1 MHHDVRH
8 AGGRDQRRH
17 RWVDDAATDVVH
29 HPSPDGQRR
38 LGDGGPGGVD
48 AHHGIRPGQCPD
60 DRLDPPAFLGLVHP
74 RRSRS
79 GGLPADVD
87 DVSAGGE
94 HRQTVANRGRGVEVG
109 VAIGERVG
117 RDVEHPHHSTPT
129 RRRVEP
135 VVRAL
140 AGADAVVSIDTTRA
154 AVAEAALAVGARMVN
169 DVSGGV
175 VDPAMAPLVAT
186 AGVPYVVMH
195 SRGPSA
201 DMASRA
207 RYGDVV
213 AEVAA
218 ELRER
223 MAAALAAGVAADQIV
238 LDPGLGFAKNAE
250 HNWALLARLPVLAEL
265 DRPLLVGASRKGFL
279 GRLLASPEAARPPA
293 DRDAATCAVTALAA
307 YQGVWAVRVH
317 DVGASVDAVR
327 VVAALRAAA

>member
-1 MHHDVRH
+1 VSEASGSLPPYPVRGLPPAGRCRVMGVLNVTPDSFSDGDAYLDTAAAVRH
-8 AGGRDQRRH
+8 GLAMLAAGADI
-17 RWVDDAATDVVH
+17 VDV
-29 HPSPDGQRR
+29 
-38 LGDGGPGGVD
+38 GGEST
-48 AHHGIRPGQCPD
+48 RPGAA
-60 DRLDPPAFLGLVHP
+60 R
-74 RRSRS
+74 
-79 GGLPADVD
+79 
-87 DVSAGGE
+87 
-94 HRQTVANRGRGVEVG
+94 VE
-109 VAIGERVG
+109 ET
-117 RDVEHPHHSTPT
+117 EQ

-135 VVRAL
+135 VVRVL
-140 AGADAVVSIDTTRA
+140 AGAGAVVSIDTTRA

-195 SRGPSA
+195 SRGPSV

-250 HNWALLARLPVLAEL
+250 HNWALLAHLPVLAEL
-265 DRPLLVGASRKGFL
+265 GRPLLVGASRKAFL
-279 GRLLASPEAARPPA
+279 GRLLASSEAARPPA
-293 DRDAATCAVTALAA
+293 DRDAATCAVTTLAA

>member
-1 MHHDVRH
+1 VRPRAPVSEASGSLPPYPVRGLPPAGRCRVMGVLNVTPDSFSDGDAYLDTAAAVRH
-8 AGGRDQRRH
+8 GLAMLAAGADI
-17 RWVDDAATDVVH
+17 VDV
-29 HPSPDGQRR
+29 
-38 LGDGGPGGVD
+38 GGEST
-48 AHHGIRPGQCPD
+48 RPGAA
-60 DRLDPPAFLGLVHP
+60 R
-74 RRSRS
+74 
-79 GGLPADVD
+79 
-87 DVSAGGE
+87 
-94 HRQTVANRGRGVEVG
+94 VE
-109 VAIGERVG
+109 ET
-117 RDVEHPHHSTPT
+117 EE

-140 AGADAVVSIDTTRA
+140 AGAGAVVSIDTTRA

-250 HNWALLARLPVLAEL
+250 HNWALLAHLPVLAEL
-265 DRPLLVGASRKGFL
+265 GRPLLVGASRKAFL

>member
-1 MHHDVRH
+1 MSEAGGSLPPYPVRGLPPAGRCRVMGVLNVTPDSFSDGDAYLDTAAAVRH
-8 AGGRDQRRH
+8 GLAMLAAGADI
-17 RWVDDAATDVVH
+17 VDV
-29 HPSPDGQRR
+29 
-38 LGDGGPGGVD
+38 GGEST
-48 AHHGIRPGQCPD
+48 RPGAA
-60 DRLDPPAFLGLVHP
+60 R
-74 RRSRS
+74 
-79 GGLPADVD
+79 
-87 DVSAGGE
+87 
-94 HRQTVANRGRGVEVG
+94 VE
-109 VAIGERVG
+109 ET
-117 RDVEHPHHSTPT
+117 EQ

-250 HNWALLARLPVLAEL
+250 HNWALLAHLPVLAEL
-265 DRPLLVGASRKGFL
+265 GRPLLVGASRKAFL

-293 DRDAATCAVTALAA
+293 DRDAATCAVTTLAA

>member
-1 MHHDVRH
+1 MSEAGGSLPPYLVRGLPPAGRCRVMGVLNVTPDSFSDGDAYLDTAAAVRH
-8 AGGRDQRRH
+8 GLAMLAAGADI
-17 RWVDDAATDVVH
+17 VDV
-29 HPSPDGQRR
+29 
-38 LGDGGPGGVD
+38 GGEST
-48 AHHGIRPGQCPD
+48 RPG
-60 DRLDPPAFLGLVHP
+60 AP
-74 RRSRS
+74 R
-79 GGLPADVD
+79 
-87 DVSAGGE
+87 
-94 HRQTVANRGRGVEVG
+94 VE
-109 VAIGERVG
+109 ET
-117 RDVEHPHHSTPT
+117 EE

-140 AGADAVVSIDTTRA
+140 AGAGAVVSIDTTRA

-250 HNWALLARLPVLAEL
+250 HNWALLAHLPVLAEL
-265 DRPLLVGASRKGFL
+265 GRPLLVGASRKAFL

-327 VVAALRAAA
+327 VVAALRAAS